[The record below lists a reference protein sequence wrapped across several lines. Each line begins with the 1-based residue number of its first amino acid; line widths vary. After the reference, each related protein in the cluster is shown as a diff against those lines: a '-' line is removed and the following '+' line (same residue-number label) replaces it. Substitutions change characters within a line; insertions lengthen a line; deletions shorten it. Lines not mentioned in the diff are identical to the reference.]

1 MGGILALALA
11 FGIVFGARKLCS
23 LIGAPLWFARF
34 LFVCAALGVT
44 YLLAEAVVPDSKK
57 PWGVWLAMLGAAS
70 GIIPRRFYYVQT
82 HRRRRR
88 RQQKSRGLASIPLRV
103 GPINIATNRTSGSYR
118 NRRGWWAPKIT
129 C

>member
-70 GIIPRRFYYVQT
+70 GIIP
-82 HRRRRR
+82 
-88 RQQKSRGLASIPLRV
+88 V
-103 GPINIATNRTSGSYR
+103 GFIMFKHIEEEGEDNRKAGDSPQSHSE
-118 NRRGWWAPKIT
+118 
-129 C
+129 